1 MSKDPTD
8 ILESLFN
15 VIKTCPDIASIP
27 IKMDFPETGES
38 LGIEKLPN
46 EQVLSQDM
54 MGYIQKSVGYEL
66 TYKTQSN
73 GIPLLRK
80 VAAFLSENFDKIQ
93 SLNESFTLLTN
104 PQLTEPEMNAMD
116 NDYRY
121 YAFDVALEI
130 ETNY

>member
-1 MSKDPTD
+1 MDTVPTD
-8 ILESLFN
+8 LLESLFK
-15 VIKTCPDIASIP
+15 VIKQSPDVASIP
-27 IKMDFPETGES
+27 IKMDFPQTGES
-38 LGIEKLPN
+38 LGLQKLPN
-46 EQVLSQDM
+46 EQIISQDM
-54 MGYIQKSVGYEL
+54 MGYIQKSIGYEL

-80 VAAFLSENFDKIQ
+80 VAVFLSENFDKIQ
-93 SLNESFTLLTN
+93 SLNGSFTLLTD

-121 YAFDVALEI
+121 YAFDIAVEI

>member
-15 VIKTCPDIASIP
+15 VIKTCPNIANIP
-27 IKMDFPETGES
+27 IKIDFPETGES

-46 EQVLSQDM
+46 ERVLSQDM

-93 SLNESFTLLTN
+93 SLNGSFTLLTD
-104 PQLTEPEMNAMD
+104 PELTEPEMNAMD

-121 YAFDVALEI
+121 YAFDIAMEI

>member
-15 VIKTCPDIASIP
+15 VIETCPDVANIP
-27 IKMDFPETGES
+27 FKMDFPETGES

-54 MGYIQKSVGYEL
+54 MGYIQKSIGYEL

-93 SLNESFTLLTN
+93 SLNESFALLTN
-104 PQLTEPEMNAMD
+104 PELTEPEMNAMD

-121 YAFDVALEI
+121 YAFDIALQV

>member
-54 MGYIQKSVGYEL
+54 MGYVQKSIGYEL

-104 PQLTEPEMNAMD
+104 PELTEPEMNAMD

-121 YAFDVALEI
+121 YAFDIALQV

>member
-15 VIKTCPDIASIP
+15 VVKTCPDIANIP
-27 IKMDFPETGES
+27 IKIDFPEIGES

-46 EQVLSQDM
+46 ERVLSQDM

-93 SLNESFTLLTN
+93 SLNESFALLTN

-121 YAFDVALEI
+121 YAFDIALEI

>member
-15 VIKTCPDIASIP
+15 VIKTCPDVANIP
-27 IKMDFPETGES
+27 FKMDFPETGES

-54 MGYIQKSVGYEL
+54 MGYIQKSIGYEL

-93 SLNESFTLLTN
+93 SLNESFALLTN
-104 PQLTEPEMNAMD
+104 PELTEPEMNAMD

-121 YAFDVALEI
+121 YAFDIALQV

>member
-104 PQLTEPEMNAMD
+104 PELTEPEMNAMD

-121 YAFDVALEI
+121 YAFDIALQV

>member
-8 ILESLFN
+8 ILESLFK
-15 VIKTCPDIASIP
+15 VIKTCPDVANIP
-27 IKMDFPETGES
+27 FKMDFPETGES

-54 MGYIQKSVGYEL
+54 MGYIQKSIGYEL

-104 PQLTEPEMNAMD
+104 PELTEPEMNAMD

-121 YAFDVALEI
+121 YAFDIALQV